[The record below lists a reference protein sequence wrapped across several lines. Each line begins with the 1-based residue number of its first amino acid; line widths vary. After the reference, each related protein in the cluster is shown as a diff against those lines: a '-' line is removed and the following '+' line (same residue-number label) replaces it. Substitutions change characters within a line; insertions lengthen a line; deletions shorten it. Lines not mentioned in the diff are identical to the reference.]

1 MSNKSTANEITLLI
15 IVAVAL
21 GLLGV
26 VEAVIMP
33 SLVAEAGSYHTSIA
47 FNASQGRYF
56 HPP

>member
-26 VEAVIMP
+26 VEAIIIP
-33 SLVAEAGSYHTSIA
+33 SLVAEAGSCHTSIA
-47 FNASQGRYF
+47 FNACQGCCL
-56 HPP
+56 HPS

>member
-26 VEAVIMP
+26 VEAIIMP
-33 SLVAEAGSYHTSIA
+33 SLVAEAGSCHTSIA
-47 FNASQGRYF
+47 FNTCQGCCL
-56 HPP
+56 HPS